1 MNILPKKRWH
11 VRTKDNIARVRNDEA
26 KAAENE
32 KERLRKISLAEQE
45 ARIKVLRE
53 KARNKP
59 YNGQIVFTEVKNATT
74 REAHVNLFLGLE
86 DGTHHAV
93 RRSNVDHEKEK
104 KEEKESYEKQIGY
117 LTYLGQ
123 DTNESLGKQS
133 WYDMIPKGN
142 HSPDTQRKS
151 VEIDLKLKHYQD
163 PYNTFKNFS
172 SCKTSSDSISSDT
185 KIRNAETQANIPSS
199 SRRKPQRKTQ
209 THGFNYSKKTH
220 HDTVEKIKRHKS
232 KIQDAYDKKFKTREN
247 GKAANLERM
256 REERIARERQ
266 EKIRAEQ
273 IFVHIHRKQ
282 ISLSSNTSPT
292 NQVSRQKYNSQ
303 FHPEIAKQNYE

>member
-45 ARIKVLRE
+45 TRIKVLRA
-53 KARNKP
+53 KARGKP
-59 YNGQIVFTEVKNATT
+59 CSGQIVSTEVKSATT
-74 REAHVNLFLGLE
+74 RGEHVNLFLGLE
-86 DGTHHAV
+86 DGVHHAV
-93 RRSNVDHEKEK
+93 QRSNVDHEKEK
-104 KEEKESYEKQIGY
+104 KEEKEAYEKQIGY

-133 WYDMIPKGN
+133 WYNMGPKRN
-142 HSPDTQRKS
+142 HSPDTERKS
-151 VEIDLKLKHYQD
+151 VEIDLQLKHFQD

-172 SCKTSSDSISSDT
+172 YSKTSADSNTSTTNISD
-185 KIRNAETQANIPSS
+185 AEKQVIIPSS
-199 SRRKPQRKTQ
+199 PRHKPEQKIQ
-209 THGFNYSKKTH
+209 THGFNYSKKKH
-220 HDTVEKIKRHKS
+220 HDTKEKMKRHKN
-232 KIQDAYDKKFKTREN
+232 KLQDAYDKKFKTPEN

-266 EKIRAEQ
+266 EKLRTEQ
-273 IFVHIHRKQ
+273 MFGHIHRKQ
-282 ISLSSNTSPT
+282 ISLSSNSST